1 LMHPSTFCCTSNMLT
16 KAIED
21 QPIPLNIYI
30 LSAPAGWMKRGTK
43 FLDLRGQKSP
53 FALIRIAKEVKKA
66 KPDEILEFLV
76 DDPATVDE
84 IPPWSERTGNKI
96 ISMKKED
103 GSWIIRIRRRS

>member
-1 LMHPSTFCCTSNMLT
+1 
-16 KAIED
+16 
-21 QPIPLNIYI
+21 
-30 LSAPAGWMKRGTK
+30 MKRGTK

-84 IPPWSERTGNKI
+84 IAPWSERTGNKI

-103 GSWIIRIRRRS
+103 SSWIIRIRRRSS